1 MSKEMKSLNRSEL
14 IEIIYQ
20 LKKSEQELHKEN
32 ADLRRM
38 LDSKRIT
45 LSKAGSIAD
54 AALALTDIFSTAQE
68 SADMYLAEIEQ
79 RRASIE
85 RDYNLL
91 IDDAKSKADE
101 IVRKAT
107 EQRDSIVAE
116 ARKAYSL
123 LKRYEAAIEKSKM
136 ELAMYNKR
144 EQ

>member
-20 LKKSEQELHKEN
+20 LKKSEQELQKEN

-91 IDDAKSKADE
+91 IDDANSKADE